1 MILLKMN
8 FMHRKEFS
16 MKLYDISQE
25 VFSSKVYPGDMG
37 PSAERT
43 LRIQDGDI
51 CNLTNLCM
59 CTHNGTHVD
68 APLHFLDS
76 GEGIETLDLY
86 HCVGDAFVLT
96 TSNLTTSSLAADGLA
111 SDDLDVSNQNLE
123 SFSLNRSNIREMLA
137 RRSNNETRILIKGNV
152 VLSPEAAEELASTDI
167 VLIGVEG
174 LSVASDECAQEVHSI
189 LLKQGLVILEGLDLH
204 AVDEGAYFLSAAPL
218 NLAGSDGS
226 PCRAFLISW

>member
-1 MILLKMN
+1 
-8 FMHRKEFS
+8 

-25 VFSSKVYPGDMG
+25 VFSSKVYPGDKV
-37 PSAERT
+37 PSAERA

-76 GEGIETLDLY
+76 GKGIETLDLY

-96 TSNLTTSSLAADGLA
+96 TSSLTTSSLTTGSQNMESLSLSR
-111 SDDLDVSNQNLE
+111 SD
-123 SFSLNRSNIREMLA
+123 IRELLA
-137 RRSNNETRILIKGNV
+137 RRSNDETRILLKGNV

-174 LSVASDECAQEVHSI
+174 LSVSSDEYAREVHSI

>member
-1 MILLKMN
+1 
-8 FMHRKEFS
+8 

-25 VFSSKVYPGDMG
+25 VFSSRVYPGDMG

-76 GEGIETLDLY
+76 GKGIETLDLY

-96 TSNLTTSSLAADGLA
+96 A
-111 SDDLDVSNQNLE
+111 SNLE
-123 SFSLNRSNIREMLA
+123 SLSLSRSTIRELLA
-137 RRSNNETRILIKGNV
+137 RRSNNETRVLIKGSV

-189 LLKQGLVILEGLDLH
+189 LLKRGLIILEGLDLH

-226 PCRAFLISW
+226 PCRAILISW

>member
-1 MILLKMN
+1 
-8 FMHRKEFS
+8 

-25 VFSSKVYPGDMG
+25 VFSSRVYPGDMG

-76 GEGIETLDLY
+76 GKGIETLDLY

-96 TSNLTTSSLAADGLA
+96 A
-111 SDDLDVSNQNLE
+111 SNLE
-123 SFSLNRSNIREMLA
+123 SLSLSRSTIRELLA
-137 RRSNNETRILIKGNV
+137 RRSHNETRVLIKGNV

-189 LLKQGLVILEGLDLH
+189 LLKRGLIILEGLDLH

-226 PCRAFLISW
+226 PCRAILISW

>member
-1 MILLKMN
+1 
-8 FMHRKEFS
+8 

-25 VFSSKVYPGDMG
+25 VFSSRVYPGDMG

-76 GEGIETLDLY
+76 GKGIETLDLY

-96 TSNLTTSSLAADGLA
+96 A
-111 SDDLDVSNQNLE
+111 SNLE
-123 SFSLNRSNIREMLA
+123 SLSLSRSTIRELLA

-189 LLKQGLVILEGLDLH
+189 LLKRGLIILEGLDLH

-226 PCRAFLISW
+226 PCRAILISW

>member
-1 MILLKMN
+1 
-8 FMHRKEFS
+8 

-25 VFSSKVYPGDMG
+25 VFSSRVYPGDMG

-76 GEGIETLDLY
+76 GKGIETLDLY
-86 HCVGDAFVLT
+86 HCVGDAFVL
-96 TSNLTTSSLAADGLA
+96 NA
-111 SDDLDVSNQNLE
+111 SNLE
-123 SFSLNRSNIREMLA
+123 SLSLSRSDIRELLA
-137 RRSNNETRILIKGNV
+137 RRSHNETRILIKGNV

-189 LLKQGLVILEGLDLH
+189 LLKRGLIILEGLDLH

-226 PCRAFLISW
+226 PCRAILISW

>member
-1 MILLKMN
+1 
-8 FMHRKEFS
+8 

-25 VFSSKVYPGDMG
+25 VFSSRVYPGDMG

-76 GEGIETLDLY
+76 GKGIETLDLY

-96 TSNLTTSSLAADGLA
+96 A
-111 SDDLDVSNQNLE
+111 SNLE
-123 SFSLNRSNIREMLA
+123 SLSLSRSTIRELLA
-137 RRSNNETRILIKGNV
+137 RRSNNETRVLIKGNV

-189 LLKQGLVILEGLDLH
+189 LLKRGLIILEGLDLH

-226 PCRAFLISW
+226 PCRAILISW

>member
-1 MILLKMN
+1 
-8 FMHRKEFS
+8 

-25 VFSSKVYPGDMG
+25 VFSSRVYPGDMG

-76 GEGIETLDLY
+76 GKGIETLDLY

-96 TSNLTTSSLAADGLA
+96 VSNLGSL
-111 SDDLDVSNQNLE
+111 
-123 SFSLNRSNIREMLA
+123 SLSRSTIRELLA

-189 LLKQGLVILEGLDLH
+189 LLKRGLVILEGLDLH

-226 PCRAFLISW
+226 PCRAILISW